1 METVTL
7 SEKFQVVIPKRVREA
22 IGLAPGAKLEVI
34 EYGDRIELIPVGP
47 IRKLRGFLPGL
58 DTSVER
64 EGDRA

>member
-1 METVTL
+1 METVTV

-47 IRKLRGFLPGL
+47 MRKLRGFLPGL
-58 DTSVER
+58 DTAFER